1 MRLCVWGVSG
11 HGVMMSGENNTI
23 NHRSWNISFLFFF
36 FTRSWT
42 VLMIR
47 LGTHLH
53 PGYAPH
59 RVGNGGRA
67 ERAIDL
73 HPPRVI
79 LIVVIKNWTMEAA
92 NRAWWFLLGSKT
104 HKQAIIYES
113 EQANLK
119 SDIQVVL
126 MCTYLVVT
134 GKQQTFRMIQV
145 SKNKQ

>member
-1 MRLCVWGVSG
+1 
-11 HGVMMSGENNTI
+11 
-23 NHRSWNISFLFFF
+23 
-36 FTRSWT
+36 
-42 VLMIR
+42 MIQ

-53 PGYAPH
+53 PGCAPH
-59 RVGNGGRA
+59 HVRNGGRA

-134 GKQQTFRMIQV
+134 GKRQTFWRIQL
-145 SKNKQ
+145 SKNKQKQWTFVIPDLCYVLRYFSQTNYCNFSHRYFCNFNKYTTQKKK